1 MTTDTVKLLARY
13 NAHVNSEMNAIISG
27 LTPAGW
33 EKDLGGY
40 FKSIRLLCSHI
51 YISDMAWMKRFGTL
65 RPFESLKH
73 PAIKKEF
80 TRDSAP
86 FAGIAEYMMMRSGLD
101 SIIVSFADEIT
112 GDDLGTSLHYRN
124 WKGEEQNRNVGGL
137 IMHVFNHQTHHRGM
151 VSLYLDLLWIENDFS
166 NLAALV

>member
-1 MTTDTVKLLARY
+1 
-13 NAHVNSEMNAIISG
+13 
-27 LTPAGW
+27 
-33 EKDLGGY
+33 
-40 FKSIRLLCSHI
+40 
-51 YISDMAWMKRFGTL
+51 
-65 RPFESLKH
+65 
-73 PAIKKEF
+73 
-80 TRDSAP
+80 
-86 FAGIAEYMMMRSGLD
+86 MMMRSGLD

-151 VSLYLDLLWIENDFS
+151 VSLYLDLLGIENDFS